1 MNTKMK
7 WFTAVS
13 CAIVAL
19 SVCTACQ
26 DDDMNQQ
33 PTDPATNVHTYRI
46 VADVDAAPDGK
57 GTRALTE
64 DASNLI
70 HSNWLQNDK
79 MIAYCLKDNNSSKE
93 TQYNLL
99 QSANAGKRSKFDG
112 TFKSVNAITTN
123 DEICF
128 FYPGAASAGNDA
140 TINSTMRFTGDGKKT
155 PLVYY
160 EKQPTIKQTVE
171 LNLTEQDG
179 TAKTIGE
186 KFDYQWAKFK
196 PSAVNGTDVKVKWL
210 KMQRLIAI
218 WGLRFA
224 SKDDGILKNI
234 DQVYI
239 SGIKS
244 LDVLDLGTGK
254 FVDDNTN
261 EENDNIVL
269 KPANNGKL
277 TSADGKYTYA
287 AILPGKY
294 DKVLITVYV
303 GDKCYAREYTNV
315 NLEADKVYHSDVIYM
330 DQVNPQPYVEV
341 QGVKWATGNFIH
353 YKQEGSDNDYWGIAP
368 TQWWIS
374 QYDMTDPN
382 LNIKTTSQFTEKD
395 IESDPNDLDLFRF
408 GDIDKATTL
417 KHNNSKGGVV
427 DICKTFWKREG
438 PKGGIQTKMTETEME
453 NSPNLAAWGD
463 IVWYHTKKD
472 NQKYRMPTKA
482 DYEKLYK
489 LANAIPA
496 YCVAPT
502 GKHIY
507 GVFFYT
513 NPGAR
518 ARTLKFPTRPN
529 TLYKYNNVTA
539 LVRANK
545 GLFLPFAGRR
555 RDNESKIGYRKLTN
569 GSVAYGQ
576 YMSSTVNS
584 VLLSQDFFFGTNEWN
599 LAGNGVTQAK
609 SIRPVWDESS
619 SKTKFNPVYPAFK
632 DIH

>member
-1 MNTKMK
+1 MNTKKK

-26 DDDMNQQ
+26 DDDINQQ
-33 PTDPATNVHTYRI
+33 PTDPTTNVHTYRI

-70 HSNWLQNDK
+70 RSNWLQNDK
-79 MIAYCLKDNNSSKE
+79 MIAYCLNDKDKSTE
-93 TQYNLL
+93 AQYNLL
-99 QSANAGKRSKFDG
+99 QNATEGKRSKFDG
-112 TFKSVNAITTN
+112 TFKAVNAITTN

-140 TINSTMRFTGDGKKT
+140 TINSTMRFTGDGQKT

-160 EKQPTIKQTVE
+160 ERQKTIKQTVE

-186 KFDYQWAKFK
+186 KFDYQWAKVK
-196 PSAVNGTDVKVKWL
+196 PAAVNGTDVKVRWV

-330 DQVNPQPYVEV
+330 DQVNPHPYVEV

-353 YKQEGSDNDYWGIAP
+353 YGQEGSGKDYWGIAP

-374 QYDMTDPN
+374 QYDMTDSK
-382 LNIKTTSQFTEKD
+382 IQTTSQFTEGD

-417 KHNNSKGGVV
+417 KHNNCKTGVV
-427 DICKTFWKREG
+427 EICKKFWKRGG
-438 PKGGIQTKMTETEME
+438 PLGGQQVEMTETEME

-482 DYEKLYK
+482 DYEKLWN

-507 GVFFYT
+507 GAFFYT

-518 ARTLKFPTRPN
+518 ARTKKFPTRPN

-555 RDNESKIGYRKLTN
+555 RDNESKIGYRNLKGGL
-569 GSVAYGQ
+569 VAYAQ
-576 YMSSTVNS
+576 YMSSTVIT
-584 VLLSQDFFFGTNEWN
+584 VLLSHDFFFGTNEWN
-599 LAGNGVTQAK
+599 LSGNGVTQAK

-619 SKTKFNPVYPAFK
+619 SKTELNPVYPAFK
-632 DIH
+632 NIH